1 MHETVVSA
9 RRLRGVTLR
18 AAPQPYC
25 QVCFG
30 PQTRLRVVRD
40 PESKRKVAARVCPR
54 CGYVELPDNA
64 GAKPGGTPPSAP
76 RARNRR
82 TTELGMVR
90 LAADVLSRDE
100 LSVAI
105 CGVGPRAD
113 NRRVSRLPQVERV
126 AAEDLDAM
134 GDYQE
139 FAGRGYAGGERFDV
153 VVAANVIDRFEDP
166 HVGFAKIFNL
176 VAADG
181 VLICLTSIYDG
192 GDLRKQRRI
201 FTAGRV
207 SYYTPES
214 LRRIAHAHDLR
225 VDFRM
230 PAPGARRRKRYV
242 IFSRSDGVM
251 ESVSDYFGRHRFAPP
266 GAVAT

>member
-1 MHETVVSA
+1 
-9 RRLRGVTLR
+9 
-18 AAPQPYC
+18 
-25 QVCFG
+25 
-30 PQTRLRVVRD
+30 VRD

-64 GAKPGGTPPSAP
+64 GAKRLAADAASQGEP
-76 RARNRR
+76 RTGNRR
-82 TTELGMVR
+82 TMEVGMVR
-90 LAADVLSRDE
+90 LAADVLSRDA

-126 AAEDLDAM
+126 AAEDLDAI

-139 FAGRGYAGGERFDV
+139 FAGRGLAGGERFDV
-153 VVAANVIDRFEDP
+153 VVAANIIDRFEDP
-166 HVGFAKIFNL
+166 HVGFAKIFNM

-181 VLICLTSIYDG
+181 LLICLTSIYDG

-201 FTAGRV
+201 FTAAPV

-230 PAPGARRRKRYV
+230 PAIGARPRKRKRYV
-242 IFSRSDGVM
+242 IFSRSERVM
-251 ESVSDYFGRHRFAPP
+251 ESVGDYFGRHRFAPP